1 VQPYREQAN
10 ALGDNTYELFLKSI
24 PYVRV
29 DSSRLVIS
37 QAERVRKFAWLQLTC
52 GSPHFLR
59 FDNWIIMPQ
68 DDKVKN
74 KI

>member
-59 FDNWIIMPQ
+59 LITELLCHKMTKW
-68 DDKVKN
+68 KTKS
-74 KI
+74 